1 MPDER
6 YNGRGPRCESDQQG
20 PSETLSNINF
30 SLPEPDTSPRKVV
43 LRQCSLQISERSGSG
58 MLREPSQSHGQKPWL
73 LQQIV
78 FLLQFAS

>member
-6 YNGRGPRCESDQQG
+6 YNGCGSRCESDQQG

-43 LRQCSLQISERSGSG
+43 LRQCSLSN
-58 MLREPSQSHGQKPWL
+58 L
-73 LQQIV
+73 
-78 FLLQFAS
+78 